1 MSRPDRPTTV
11 LAPGRDAR
19 GHSGV
24 GTMTD
29 RTLTLLDSSPLF
41 AQLTPRLKRVLLSSA
56 TMRRLVPGERALVIG
71 ELNTSLFVVVEG
83 AVDVVLPGIDAPH
96 VRLGQGECVGELS
109 LLDGQ
114 PVSADVVA
122 VDPTTLLELDHVQVW
137 SLIDSSATFAR
148 NLLRILAGRVRH
160 DHTVLAEASDERRRF
175 ERLSMIDGLT
185 TLHNRRWFDEMFPLQ
200 VARLLREGRHGALLM
215 ADADRFK
222 DLNDRHGHAVG
233 DAALR
238 RIGKAILGGLR
249 PGDLLARYGGEEF
262 AVLVADVDEQAALD
276 VADRLRRQ
284 VAGSASDGAPECTL
298 SVGVAGIRANETFD
312 LLVGRA
318 DAALFRA
325 KQAGRDRASR

>member
-1 MSRPDRPTTV
+1 
-11 LAPGRDAR
+11 
-19 GHSGV
+19 
-24 GTMTD
+24 MTD
-29 RTLTLLDSSPLF
+29 RMLSQLDTSPLF
-41 AQLTPRLKRVLLSSA
+41 DKLTPRLKRALLASA
-56 TMRRLVPGERALVIG
+56 ATRRLAAGDRLLVTG
-71 ELNTSLFVVVEG
+71 ELNTSLFVVAEG

-96 VRLGQGECVGELS
+96 VRLGQGECLGELS

-122 VDPTTLLELDHVQVW
+122 VEPTTLLELDHMQVW

-148 NLLRILAGRVRH
+148 NLLRMLAGRVRH

-175 ERLSMIDGLT
+175 ERLSMVDGLT

-200 VARLLREGRHGALLM
+200 VMRLLREGRQGALLM

-222 DLNDRHGHAVG
+222 DLNDRYGHAVG

-249 PGDLLARYGGEEF
+249 PGDMLARYGGEEF
-262 AVLVADVDEQAALD
+262 AVLLADVDETGALE

-284 VAGSASDGAPECTL
+284 VADSASDGAPQITL
-298 SVGVAGIRANETFD
+298 SVGVAGIAKNDAFET
-312 LLVGRA
+312 LVGRA

-325 KQAGRDRASR
+325 KEAGRDRASR

>member
-1 MSRPDRPTTV
+1 
-11 LAPGRDAR
+11 
-19 GHSGV
+19 
-24 GTMTD
+24 MTD
-29 RTLTLLDSSPLF
+29 RTIALLEASPLF
-41 AQLTPRLKRVLLSSA
+41 DKLTPRMKQALVASA
-56 TMRRLVPGERALVIG
+56 ATRRLAAGDRALVTG
-71 ELNTSLFVVVEG
+71 ELNTSLFVIVDG

-96 VRLGQGECVGELS
+96 VRLGPGECLGELS

-122 VDPTTLLELDHVQVW
+122 TEPTTLLELDHMQVW

-148 NLLRILAGRVRH
+148 NLLRMLAGRVRH

-200 VARLLREGRHGALLM
+200 VARLVREGRHGALLM

-222 DLNDRHGHAVG
+222 DLNDRFGHAVG

-249 PGDLLARYGGEEF
+249 PGDLLARFGGEEF
-262 AVLVADVDEQAALD
+262 AVLVADVDENAAVE

-284 VAGSASDGAPECTL
+284 VAESASDGAPQMTL
-298 SVGVAGIRANETFD
+298 SVGVAGIRSNEGFD
-312 LLVGRA
+312 ALVGRA

-325 KQAGRDRASR
+325 KQAGRDRVGR

>member
-1 MSRPDRPTTV
+1 
-11 LAPGRDAR
+11 
-19 GHSGV
+19 
-24 GTMTD
+24 MTD
-29 RTLTLLDSSPLF
+29 RILSQLDTSPLF
-41 AQLTPRLKRVLLSSA
+41 DKLTPKLRQRLMRAAA
-56 TMRRLVPGERALVIG
+56 TRRLAAGDRLLVTGEH
-71 ELNTSLFVVVEG
+71 NTSLFVIIEG

-96 VRLGQGECVGELS
+96 VRLGQGECLGELS

-122 VDPTTLLELDHVQVW
+122 VEPTTLLELDQVQVW

-148 NLLRILAGRVRH
+148 NLLRVLAGRVRH
-160 DHTVLAEASDERRRF
+160 DHTVLTEASDERRRF
-175 ERLSMIDGLT
+175 ERLSMVDGLT

-200 VARLLREGRHGALLM
+200 VVRLLREGRHGALLM

-238 RIGKAILGGLR
+238 RIGRAILAALR

-262 AVLVADVDEQAALD
+262 AVLLADVDETAAVE

-284 VAGSASDGAPECTL
+284 VAESASDGAPQITL
-298 SVGVAGIRANETFD
+298 SVGVAGLKPHEAFD
-312 LLVGRA
+312 ALVRRA

-325 KQAGRDRASR
+325 KDAGRDRASR

>member
-1 MSRPDRPTTV
+1 MADPVASLVDT
-11 LAPGRDAR
+11 A
-19 GHSGV
+19 
-24 GTMTD
+24 
-29 RTLTLLDSSPLF
+29 PLF
-41 AQLTPRLKRVLLSSA
+41 DRLTPRTRQALIAAAA
-56 TMRRLVPGERALVIG
+56 TRRLATGDRLLVTG
-71 ELNTSLFVVVEG
+71 ELNTSLFVVADG

-96 VRLGQGECVGELS
+96 VRLGVGECLGELS
-109 LLDGQ
+109 LLDGR

-122 VDPTTLLELDHVQVW
+122 VEPTVLLELDQLQVW
-137 SLIDSSATFAR
+137 SLIDASATFAR
-148 NLLRILAGRVRH
+148 NLLRMLAGRVRH
-160 DHTVLAEASDERRRF
+160 DHTVLAEASDERKRF

-200 VARLLREGRHGALLM
+200 VERLRREGRHGALLM

-238 RIGKAILGGLR
+238 RIGRAILGGLR

-262 AVLVADVDEQAALD
+262 AVLVADVTEGAAME

-284 VAGSASDGAPECTL
+284 VAASASDDAPQCTL
-298 SVGVAGIRANETFD
+298 SVGVAAIRAQESFEG
-312 LLVGRA
+312 LVARA

>member
-1 MSRPDRPTTV
+1 
-11 LAPGRDAR
+11 
-19 GHSGV
+19 
-24 GTMTD
+24 MTD
-29 RTLTLLDSSPLF
+29 RTFALLESSPLF
-41 AQLTPRLKRVLLSSA
+41 DKLTPRTKRTLVSSA
-56 TMRRLVPGERALVIG
+56 ATRRLSPGQRALVIG
-71 ELNTSLFVVVEG
+71 ELNTSLFVIAEG
-83 AVDVVLPGIDAPH
+83 AVDVVLPGIEAPH
-96 VRLGQGECVGELS
+96 VRLAQGECFGELS

-122 VDPTTLLELDHVQVW
+122 VEPTTLLELDHVQVW

-148 NLLRILAGRVRH
+148 NLLRVLAGRVRH

-175 ERLSMIDGLT
+175 ERLSMVDGLT

-200 VARLLREGRHGALLM
+200 MARLLREGRHGALLM

-222 DLNDRHGHAVG
+222 DLNDRYGHAVG

-262 AVLVADVDEQAALD
+262 AVLVADVDENAAVE
-276 VADRLRRQ
+276 VANRLRRQ
-284 VAGSASDGAPECTL
+284 VAESASDGAPSCTL
-298 SVGVAGIRANETFD
+298 SVGVASIKPNEPFD
-312 LLVGRA
+312 QVVSRA

-325 KQAGRDRASR
+325 KQAGRDSVSR

>member
-1 MSRPDRPTTV
+1 
-11 LAPGRDAR
+11 
-19 GHSGV
+19 
-24 GTMTD
+24 MTD
-29 RTLTLLDSSPLF
+29 RLLAQLDASPLF
-41 AQLTPRLKRVLLSSA
+41 DKLTPRLR
-56 TMRRLVPGERALVIG
+56 RALVGSAATRRLAAGDRLLVTG
-71 ELNTSLFVVVEG
+71 ELNSSLYVIAEG

-96 VRLGQGECVGELS
+96 VRLGQGECLGELS

-122 VDPTTLLELDHVQVW
+122 VEPTTLLELDHVQVW

-148 NLLRILAGRVRH
+148 NLLRVLAGRVRH

-175 ERLSMIDGLT
+175 ERLSMVDGLT

-200 VARLLREGRHGALLM
+200 VVRLLREGRHGSLLM

-222 DLNDRHGHAVG
+222 DLNDRYGHAVG

-238 RIGKAILGGLR
+238 RIGKAILSGLR

-262 AVLVADVDEQAALD
+262 AVLLADVDENAAVE

-284 VAGSASDGAPECTL
+284 VAESASDGAPQITL
-298 SVGVAGIRANETFD
+298 SVGVAGIKANEAFEA
-312 LLVGRA
+312 LVGGA

-325 KQAGRDRASR
+325 KDAGRDRASR

>member
-1 MSRPDRPTTV
+1 M
-11 LAPGRDAR
+11 
-19 GHSGV
+19 
-24 GTMTD
+24 MD
-29 RTLTLLDSSPLF
+29 RTLALLDTSPLF
-41 AQLTPRLKRVLLSSA
+41 DKLTPRMRRVLLASA
-56 TMRRLVPGERALVIG
+56 ATRRLDAGDRALVNG
-71 ELNTSLFVVVEG
+71 ELNTSLFIIVEG

-96 VRLGQGECVGELS
+96 VRLGQGECLGELS

-122 VDPTTLLELDHVQVW
+122 VEPTTLLELDHVQVW

-148 NLLRILAGRVRH
+148 NLLRMLAGRVRH
-160 DHTVLAEASDERRRF
+160 DHTVLAAAGDERRRF
-175 ERLSMIDGLT
+175 ERLSMVDGLT
-185 TLHNRRWFDEMFPLQ
+185 TLHNRRWLDEMFPLQ

-238 RIGKAILGGLR
+238 RIGRAILAGLR

-262 AVLVADVDEQAALD
+262 AVLLADVDENAAVE
-276 VADRLRRQ
+276 VAERLRRQ
-284 VAGSASDGAPECTL
+284 VAESASDGAPVCTL
-298 SVGVAGIRANETFD
+298 SVGVAAVKPNEAFVA
-312 LLVGRA
+312 LVGRA

>member
-1 MSRPDRPTTV
+1 
-11 LAPGRDAR
+11 
-19 GHSGV
+19 
-24 GTMTD
+24 MTD
-29 RTLTLLDSSPLF
+29 RTFALLESSPLF
-41 AQLTPRLKRVLLSSA
+41 DKLTPRTKRTLVSSA
-56 TMRRLVPGERALVIG
+56 ATRRLAPGQRALVIG
-71 ELNTSLFVVVEG
+71 ELNTSLFVIAEG
-83 AVDVVLPGIDAPH
+83 AVDVVLPGIEAPH
-96 VRLGQGECVGELS
+96 VRLAQGECFGELS

-122 VDPTTLLELDHVQVW
+122 VEPTTLLELDHVQVW

-148 NLLRILAGRVRH
+148 NLLRVLAGRVRH

-175 ERLSMIDGLT
+175 ERLSMVDGLT

-200 VARLLREGRHGALLM
+200 MARLLREGRHGALLM

-222 DLNDRHGHAVG
+222 DLNDRYGHAVG

-262 AVLVADVDEQAALD
+262 AVLVADVDENAAVE
-276 VADRLRRQ
+276 VANRLRRQ
-284 VAGSASDGAPECTL
+284 VAESASDGAPSCTL
-298 SVGVAGIRANETFD
+298 SVGVASIKPNEPFD
-312 LLVGRA
+312 QVVSRA

-325 KQAGRDRASR
+325 KQAGRDSVSR

>member
-1 MSRPDRPTTV
+1 
-11 LAPGRDAR
+11 
-19 GHSGV
+19 
-24 GTMTD
+24 MTD
-29 RTLTLLDSSPLF
+29 RLLAHLDASPLF
-41 AQLTPRLKRVLLSSA
+41 DKLTPRLR
-56 TMRRLVPGERALVIG
+56 RALVG
-71 ELNTSLFVVVEG
+71 AAATRRLAGGDRLLVTAEG

-96 VRLGQGECVGELS
+96 VRLGQGECLGELS

-122 VDPTTLLELDHVQVW
+122 VEPTTLLELDHVQVW

-148 NLLRILAGRVRH
+148 NLLRVLAGRVRH

-175 ERLSMIDGLT
+175 ERLSMVDGLT

-200 VARLLREGRHGALLM
+200 VVRLLREGRQGSLLM

-222 DLNDRHGHAVG
+222 DLNDRFGHAVG

-238 RIGKAILGGLR
+238 RIGKAILSGLR
-249 PGDLLARYGGEEF
+249 PGDMLARYGGEEF
-262 AVLVADVDEQAALD
+262 AVLLADADENAAVE

-284 VAGSASDGAPECTL
+284 VVESASEGAPQITL
-298 SVGVAGIRANETFD
+298 SVGVAGIRLNEPFD
-312 LLVGRA
+312 ALVGRA

-325 KQAGRDRASR
+325 KAAGRDRASR